1 MEVLANLFAAAG
13 SLYIFAILVPLARID
28 IREHRLPNVLVLPA
42 FPITLIG
49 QLLGS
54 WILNEWIR
62 TAISI
67 FAALAALLCGI
78 AANRFASLGMG
89 DVKLISVIAMVLG
102 WYNLV
107 SPVVFVFLGFLI
119 SSAVVFS
126 MLLFR
131 KTALSNSIALGPYL
145 LAGFAVTQM
154 LTWSTYFGGF
164 TPNFFR

>member
-13 SLYIFAILVPLARID
+13 SIYIFAITVPLTRID
-28 IREHRLPNVLVLPA
+28 IREHRLPNVMVLPA

-54 WILNEWIR
+54 WMLFEWSRI
-62 TAISI
+62 ASSI
-67 FAALAALLCGI
+67 VAGIVALVCGL

-89 DVKLISVIAMVLG
+89 DVKLISVIAMALG

-119 SSAVVFS
+119 ASAVVFL
-126 MLLFR
+126 MLLLQ
-131 KTALSNSIALGPYL
+131 KTTLSNAIALGPYL
-145 LAGFAVTQM
+145 LAGFAVTQI

-164 TPNFFR
+164 TPNFFM

>member
-13 SLYIFAILVPLARID
+13 SFYVFAIMLPLARID

-54 WILNEWIR
+54 WILNEWTRI
-62 TAISI
+62 AISI

-119 SSAVVFS
+119 ASAVVFS

-131 KTALSNSIALGPYL
+131 KTTLSNSIALGPYL

>member
-54 WILNEWIR
+54 WILNEWTRI
-62 TAISI
+62 AISI

-119 SSAVVFS
+119 ASAVVFS